1 MFKTRQ
7 IYNDISEHAS
17 KKECTIIT
25 GPRQAGKT
33 TILRYLF
40 NELKK
45 KEKYVLYVTLEDT
58 KILEEINNHPENI
71 FKFIKRPINPLYKAN
86 PDKERIFILVDEVQ
100 YAKNPSNFLKY
111 LYDTYL
117 DNLKIIATGSSA
129 FYIDKKFK
137 DSLAG
142 RKRIFILNTLNFNE
156 FLYFRN
162 ENLLIEELK
171 LIRHQKEYISVHYHE
186 IMSLLDEY
194 LTYGGYP
201 DVVLESDNKNKINKL
216 LELRN
221 SYVKRDFIE
230 SGLQNETTYFQLMAL
245 LSGQIGNLVNRN
257 EFAGTLKI
265 DNKTVD
271 NYLYN
276 LQKCFYIDLVLP
288 FYKNL
293 RKELTKMPKVFFN
306 DLGLRNVLLN
316 RFTNFHDREDK
327 GQLLENYVYIR
338 LKEIYKQDD
347 IKFWR
352 TASGNEVDF
361 IVSETF
367 GKGKAFEVKYK
378 TTLLKKSKYKLFRNT
393 YPDYPISF
401 VQFDFSPE
409 PTITPVLKL

>member
-7 IYNDISEHAS
+7 IYKDIFEHAS

-25 GPRQAGKT
+25 GARQAGKT
-33 TILRYLF
+33 TILRYLY

-45 KEKYVLYVTLEDT
+45 KEKYVLYVSLEDI
-58 KILEEINNHPENI
+58 KILEEINDHPENI
-71 FKFIKRPINPLYKAN
+71 FKFIKRPINPLYKTN

-156 FLYFRN
+156 FLYFKN

-171 LIRHQKEYISVHYHE
+171 LIRHQKEYISIHYHE

-201 DVVLESDNKNKINKL
+201 EVALESDNKNKINKL

-288 FYKNL
+288 FFKNL

-316 RFTNFHDREDK
+316 RFTNFYDREDK

-338 LKEIYKQDD
+338 LKEIYRQDD

-352 TASGNEVDF
+352 TAAGNEVDF
-361 IVSETF
+361 VVSETF
-367 GKGKAFEVKYK
+367 GKGKALEVKYK

-393 YPDYPISF
+393 YPDYPLSF
-401 VQFDFSPE
+401 VQFDFSKE
-409 PTITPVLKL
+409 PVIIPVLKL